1 MIHSMPDKCVRVTS
15 RFPDGH
21 DIVYFDLDD
30 GTGLTLERNRY
41 GAEISVLRMLH
52 GYKQF
57 AARYGDPAEAAADFA
72 DLTTLLADRHGPP
85 SPALPSS
92 LPAQSAHLPL
102 LPPPSTFSG
111 AAKRKGWG
119 CKAAVAGLA
128 IGAMGAHFAPSWHTA
143 DTSTVHAAA
152 VRDALLRPSS
162 RLDNDII
169 PPSAS
174 LAPQQ
179 PAPPP
184 IPPTSARQPPPS
196 RPPAPAPSFGL
207 QQ

>member
-41 GAEISVLRMLH
+41 DAEISVLRMMH
-52 GYKQF
+52 GYKEF

-92 LPAQSAHLPL
+92 LPAQPAHLPL
-102 LPPPSTFSG
+102 LPPPSTFPG
-111 AAKRKGWG
+111 AARRKGWG
-119 CKAAVAGLA
+119 WKAAVAGLA
-128 IGAMGAHFAPSWHTA
+128 IGAVGAHFTPGWNTA
-143 DTSTVHAAA
+143 DTSAIRAAA

-162 RLDNDII
+162 LADGDII
-169 PPSAS
+169 SPSAS
-174 LAPQQ
+174 LAPPR
-179 PAPPP
+179 PASPP
-184 IPPTSARQPPPS
+184 IPPTPARQPPPS
-196 RPPAPAPSFGL
+196 RPPASAPSFGL